1 MSRPAVISFATR
13 LTCLVALAFAI
24 AIDSTTPAS
33 AQERVERKSFLQLL
47 FGGGRTRKPE
57 SRRNETN
64 ERTSR
69 PTKPAVRRAAPAPP
83 PEPEVEKLENAR
95 KVLVVGD
102 FLAGGLADGLE
113 ESFAKSP
120 GVVVV
125 EQSSGSSGLV
135 RDDYYDWPAELPGII
150 EEVKPDIVVVQLG
163 SNDSQQMRTE
173 SGRVEV
179 RSEAWVAEYEKRTN
193 AIIKTVRDG
202 NRPLVWV
209 GLPSF
214 NFTSMSADMVALNG
228 IYKQQV
234 EQAGGEFVDIWDG
247 FVDEDGK
254 FIFTGSDINGQQARL
269 RGSDG
274 INMTKAGRRK
284 MAFYAEKNIRRL
296 LGSAA
301 DPAIGTVG
309 LDDTNLPDLSF
320 PTSPLQSRNPDRTNP
335 VAMTDPDLDGG
346 SQLLGGTVTPVNLN
360 PTPRDMLVNQGIAPE
375 AQVGRIDNFA
385 WPKTTGATKK
395 PDADNDKTAE
405 NAASV
410 PVQPEA
416 VRSASD

>member
-1 MSRPAVISFATR
+1 MSRPAVISHAAR
-13 LTCLVALAFAI
+13 LICLVALALAV
-24 AIDSTTPAS
+24 AAVDLHPAV

-47 FGGGRTRKPE
+47 FGGGKTGQPPAP
-57 SRRNETN
+57 RNDTSK
-64 ERTSR
+64 RTSR
-69 PTKPAVRRAAPAPP
+69 PTKPTAARQAAPVAP
-83 PEPEVEKLENAR
+83 PEPEVVKLENAR
-95 KVLVVGD
+95 NVLVIGD

-125 EQSSGSSGLV
+125 ERSNGSSGLV
-135 RDDYYDWPAELPGII
+135 RDDYFDWPGQLPGII
-150 EEVKPDIVVVQLG
+150 DEVQPDIVVVQLG

-179 RSEAWVAEYEKRTN
+179 RSEAWVAEYEKRTD
-193 AIIKTVRDG
+193 AIIKIVRER
-202 NRPLVWV
+202 NKPLVWV

-228 IYKQQV
+228 IFKQQV

-254 FIFTGSDINGQQARL
+254 FVFTGSDINGQQARL

-301 DPAIGTVG
+301 DPAIGFAG
-309 LDDTNLPDLSF
+309 LNDSNLPDLSF
-320 PTSPLQSRNPDRTNP
+320 PTSPLETKNPDRTNP
-335 VAMTDPDLDGG
+335 VAMNDPELDGG
-346 SQLLGGTVTPVNLN
+346 SQLLGGTVSSVNLT
-360 PTPRDMLVNQGIAPE
+360 PTPRDMLVNKGIAPE
-375 AQVGRIDNFA
+375 APAGRIDNFA
-385 WPKTTGATKK
+385 WPKTTGSTTK
-395 PDADNDKTAE
+395 PDDASAGQKAD
-405 NAASV
+405 ASSSM
-410 PVQPEA
+410 PETTTTE
-416 VRSASD
+416 

>member
-1 MSRPAVISFATR
+1 MSRPAVVSHAAR
-13 LTCLVALAFAI
+13 LICLLALAFAVV
-24 AIDSTTPAS
+24 AVELHPAA

-47 FGGGRTRKPE
+47 FGGGRTGEPPA
-57 SRRNETN
+57 RREKDTSK
-64 ERTSR
+64 RTSR
-69 PTKPAVRRAAPAPP
+69 PTKPAVRQAAPTPP

-113 ESFAKSP
+113 ESFANSP

-125 EQSSGSSGLV
+125 ERSNGSSGLV
-135 RDDYYDWPAELPGII
+135 RDDYYNWPAELPGII
-150 EEVKPDIVVVQLG
+150 EEVQPDIVVVQLG

-173 SGRVEV
+173 SGRVDV
-179 RSEAWVAEYEKRTN
+179 RSEAWTAEYEKRTDT
-193 AIIKTVRDG
+193 IIKMVRDH
-202 NRPLVWV
+202 NKPLVWV

-228 IYKQQV
+228 IFKQHV

-254 FIFTGSDINGQQARL
+254 FVFTGSDINGQQARL

-301 DPAIGTVG
+301 DPAISTVG

-320 PTSPLQSRNPDRTNP
+320 PTSPLETKNPDRTNP

-346 SQLLGGTVTPVNLN
+346 SQLLGGTVTSVNLL

-375 AQVGRIDNFA
+375 APAGRIDNFA
-385 WPKTTGATKK
+385 WPKTTGSTKK
-395 PDADNDKTAE
+395 PEDAGSDKKAD
-405 NAASV
+405 ASSTI
-410 PVQPEA
+410 PATTSTE
-416 VRSASD
+416 

>member
-1 MSRPAVISFATR
+1 MPRPAVVSHAAI
-13 LTCLVALAFAI
+13 LTCLLALAIATIAI
-24 AIDSTTPAS
+24 ANPHPAA

-47 FGGGRTRKPE
+47 FGGGRTGEPPA
-57 SRRNETN
+57 RRDKDTSK
-64 ERTSR
+64 RTSR
-69 PTKPAVRRAAPAPP
+69 PTKPAVRQAAPTPP
-83 PEPEVEKLENAR
+83 PEPEIEKLENAR

-113 ESFAKSP
+113 ESFSKSP

-125 EQSSGSSGLV
+125 ERSNGSSGLV
-135 RDDYYDWPAELPGII
+135 RDDYYDWPGQLPGILD
-150 EEVKPDIVVVQLG
+150 EVQPDIVVVQLG

-173 SGRVEV
+173 SGRAEV
-179 RSEAWVAEYEKRTN
+179 RSEAWIAEYEKRTDS
-193 AIIKTVRDG
+193 IIRMVRDR
-202 NRPLVWV
+202 NKPLIWV

-228 IYKQQV
+228 IYKKQV

-301 DPAIGTVG
+301 DPAIGVAD
-309 LDDTNLPDLSF
+309 LDETNLPDLSF
-320 PTSPLQSRNPDRTNP
+320 PTSPLETKNPDRTPP

-346 SQLLGGTVTPVNLN
+346 TRLLGGAVTPVNLN
-360 PTPRDMLVNQGIAPE
+360 PTPRDMLVNQGIAPN
-375 AQVGRIDNFA
+375 APAGRIDNFA
-385 WPKTTGATKK
+385 WPKTTGSTKKADDEKPEEKAEAEGTATKVV
-395 PDADNDKTAE
+395 TTE
-405 NAASV
+405 
-410 PVQPEA
+410 
-416 VRSASD
+416 